1 MLNTATKATTLC
13 SLASFKQW
21 LACKASTTKVISAL
35 SSVGTVATAVCTNH
49 GYATNAFVQIAGAAQ
64 AEYNG
69 FYLITVLDTNTFT
82 YPFIGSSTTP
92 ATGSPSVTPDDGR
105 YALMADAATADLEQA
120 IDVPFVQRTIT
131 ETFSGDGKC
140 AHALNSGPVKSI
152 TSFTINGSPVDPTTY
167 VLDPDSAII
176 TFTSGSFSCGV
187 KNIVIAYVAGY
198 DVQDGPALPA
208 DIVAAALN
216 LGKAIHDL
224 AVSNA
229 IAATSVSLGPSSMVV
244 VPSKRPAIVQG
255 VIDNW
260 AGVGMRA

>member
-13 SLASFKQW
+13 SLATFKQW
-21 LACKASTTKVISAL
+21 LDRKANTTKVISAL
-35 SSVGTVATAVCTNH
+35 TSVGTVATAVCAGH
-49 GYATNAFVQIAGAAQ
+49 GYLTGAFVQIAGAAQ

-69 FYLITVLDTNTFT
+69 FYLITVLDANTFT
-82 YPFIGSSTTP
+82 FSFAGSATTP

-140 AHALNSGPVKSI
+140 AHALNSGPVQSI
-152 TSFTINGSPVDPTTY
+152 SSFTINGSAVDPLSY
-167 VLDPDSAII
+167 VLDTDSGII
-176 TFTSGSFSCGV
+176 TFTSGSFDYGV
-187 KNIVIAYVAGY
+187 KNVVISYVAGY
-198 DVQDGPALPA
+198 DVQDGAKLPA

-229 IAATSVSLGPSSMVV
+229 IAASSVSLGPSTMVI
-244 VPSKRPAIVQG
+244 VPSKRPALVQG